1 VANDLYWGHLLG
13 KAQLLEL
20 PQLAQVASNIYQ
32 EISKLSKVARIEN
45 TLEPQGQ
52 ACSGP
57 KDLRS
62 VPNLAGSFSLF
73 FRRVGRRNILL
84 RSAPS
89 CGQSPRRFQRRL
101 RYRNSPSAHIIN
113 TSDLVIR
120 KDRTHGVSPLH
131 PSIFYGRCYN

>member
-1 VANDLYWGHLLG
+1 MPLPLLSV
-13 KAQLLEL
+13 KL

-62 VPNLAGSFSLF
+62 VPNLSGSFSLF
-73 FRRVGRRNILL
+73 FRRVGRRFNN
-84 RSAPS
+84 P
-89 CGQSPRRFQRRL
+89 P
-101 RYRNSPSAHIIN
+101 N
-113 TSDLVIR
+113 LVIE
-120 KDRTHGVSPLH
+120 KL
-131 PSIFYGRCYN
+131 

>member
-1 VANDLYWGHLLG
+1 MI
-13 KAQLLEL
+13 KL

-62 VPNLAGSFSLF
+62 VPNFGGSFSLF
-73 FRRVGRRNILL
+73 FRRVGKRNILL
-84 RSAPS
+84 RTAPS

-101 RYRNSPSAHIIN
+101 GYRICNSPSAHIII
-113 TSDLVIR
+113 TSALVIR
-120 KDRTHGVSPLH
+120 KDRTHGVLPLH